1 MIYQSIDKGEALWL
15 TMSREAPS
23 PTNDYAD
30 DDREWI
36 TEEVQ
41 IDELVMDAYMAYQA
55 RIWEG
60 CKDIRGSR
68 EYNYNKT
75 EAEVQEAWNAGYEMA
90 ARQYYG
96 KYGGGPV
103 RKETGIWPTHI
114 AIGMRNSYGIRYPHA
129 FITCKSFEAG
139 YWRFHA
145 THEPTLDY
153 QTPMVPIL

>member
-114 AIGMRNSYGIRYPHA
+114 AIGR
-129 FITCKSFEAG
+129 E
-139 YWRFHA
+139 
-145 THEPTLDY
+145 THTESDTLTHSSPANPLRLDIGDSM
-153 QTPMVPIL
+153 QPMSQP